1 MPVARSSAGNVDTLV
16 LPVLWMASYLHT
28 VGHIEACRY
37 HYSELRHC
45 AVVRR
50 LTPLLRRVV
59 LVASYLRRWRAPRL
73 VRRARDVGTGAC
85 NAPIQQPSL
94 SFSSPSCPWT
104 SLASGVDEPRRA
116 APTARPSSAVYSVQS
131 RRPAPI
137 NALLYSVMWYYLPF
151 ACRK

>member
-1 MPVARSSAGNVDTLV
+1 MPVARSSAGNVDTSV

-28 VGHIEACRY
+28 VGHMEACRY

-59 LVASYLRRWRAPRL
+59 LVASCLRRWRAPRL

-94 SFSSPSCPWT
+94 LFSSPSCLWT
-104 SLASGVDEPRRA
+104 SPASGIDEPRRA
-116 APTARPSSAVYSVQS
+116 APTARPSSTVYSVQS
-131 RRPAPI
+131 RRLAPI
-137 NALLYSVMWYYLPF
+137 NALLYSVM
-151 ACRK
+151 